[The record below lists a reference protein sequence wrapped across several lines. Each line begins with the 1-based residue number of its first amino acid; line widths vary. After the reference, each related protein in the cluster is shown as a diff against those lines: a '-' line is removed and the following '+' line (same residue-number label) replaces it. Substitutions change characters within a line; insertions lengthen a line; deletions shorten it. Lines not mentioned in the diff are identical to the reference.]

1 LSPQSQ
7 TGADESSQESRESAT
22 LAVPNSRTSR
32 QIAFEA
38 LRAIDRGAFADVV
51 LDRKLNQSQL
61 SAQDKGL
68 VTELVYGTVRRRRT
82 LDALIDQFG
91 KQPVSK
97 QQADLLQILRLGF
110 YQLRYLSHVPDHAVV
125 DTTVQLAKA
134 QRLGKLSGVVNG
146 MLRQYIRDRKP
157 TDSPVSDSPVSDVSV
172 QDSPGSDQTLTP
184 QIAVDPLVLPTDPA
198 QRLGILHSY
207 PDWII
212 QIWHSLLPEAEVEAL
227 CAWFNQSPQID
238 LRINLRRY
246 SLAEAKSIFQAAGI
260 ETASVPWVPSALRI
274 KGHFGAIAQ
283 IPGYTEGWW
292 AVQDSSAQLVS
303 YLLDPQPG
311 ETVMDA
317 CAAPGGKSMHI
328 AELMGNEGR
337 VWSCDR
343 TASRTRKI
351 QQNIDRLQAT
361 AVRALM
367 CDSRDQAA
375 FVGQADRLLLD
386 VPCSGLGTL
395 HRHADAR
402 WRQTLESVEGLVTL
416 QRELL
421 SHASTWVKPGG
432 VMVYATCTLHPAEN
446 EAQIQW
452 FLDNHEGWEVQP
464 PPEALSS
471 FATEQDWV
479 KVWPHRQNMDG
490 FFMAKMRHLGT

>member
-1 LSPQSQ
+1 MSQQGQNVAKELSRKQEGQ
-7 TGADESSQESRESAT
+7 VTSSTA
-22 LAVPNSRTSR
+22 R
-32 QIAFEA
+32 QVAFEA

-91 KQPVSK
+91 KREASK

-110 YQLRYLSHVPDHAVV
+110 YQLRYLNTVPDHAVV

-146 MLRQYIRDRKP
+146 MLRAYIRQ
-157 TDSPVSDSPVSDVSV
+157 S
-172 QDSPGSDQTLTP
+172 QDK
-184 QIAVDPLVLPTDPA
+184 AVDPLVLPTDLS
-198 QRLGILHSY
+198 QRLGVLHSY
-207 PDWII
+207 PDWIV
-212 QIWHSLLPEAEVEAL
+212 QVWRSMLPEAEVAAL
-227 CAWFNQSPQID
+227 CEWFNQSPRVD
-238 LRINLRRY
+238 LRVNLQRY
-246 SLAEAKSIFQAAGI
+246 SLAEAEEIFKAAGV
-260 ETASVPWVPSALRI
+260 ETERVVGVPSALRI
-274 KGHFGAIAQ
+274 KGHFGAIARL
-283 IPGYTEGWW
+283 PGYTEGWW

-303 YLLDPQPG
+303 YLLDPKPG
-311 ETVMDA
+311 ETIIDA

-328 AELMGNEGR
+328 AELMDNQGT
-337 VWSCDR
+337 VWSCDK
-343 TASRTRKI
+343 TASRTKKI
-351 QQNIDRLQAT
+351 QQNIDRLGASI
-361 AVRALM
+361 VRPLM

-375 FVGQADRLLLD
+375 FVDKADRVLLD

-395 HRHADAR
+395 NRHADAR
-402 WRQTLESVEGLVTL
+402 WRQTPESVEGLVTL

-432 VMVYATCTLHPAEN
+432 VMVYSTCTLHPAEN

-452 FLDNHEGWEVQP
+452 FLDEHPGWAIEP
-464 PPEALSS
+464 PPAEFGLL
-471 FATEQDWV
+471 ATEQGWV
-479 KVWPHRQNMDG
+479 KVWPHEQKMDG
-490 FFMAKMRHLGT
+490 FFMTKLIRQN